1 MGKAVG
7 EKRMPGVGTAELD
20 RKGYISCQG
29 ESGSCAFGA
38 SRVHYFNYTAA
49 PQPSFEEV
57 VRRVVE
63 RDASLGVLP
72 IQNSRSGLIS
82 EPLTVLARS
91 DLFVTA
97 EHYQPITHHLMVSQA
112 WVKSVTN
119 QDAYDDLLILN
130 GKPEKDLTAGERAKL
145 DQIRRSLLSQVTAIY
160 SDEQG
165 LRQCDRGL
173 KISLAGA
180 ERRLTSCTAKASR
193 IIAHETEKAKL
204 DDEELPAYAAIASEE
219 CATMYKNIRLLSPI
233 NDDKANTTRYVA
245 ISREEAK
252 AAQIVADIDVKALI
266 GLLGQWEEEDRD
278 IRDEDKK
285 LVAQIFSVEPLQ
297 TQFNALSDEFGFG
310 DSSFRAGQVATARA
324 RLLRAFLGGDK
335 DALQT
340 LMDRLDFP
348 AQRRL
353 KMKLEPLALQIR
365 EHIVKGEGKE
375 GEQKLKELLRSKKYN
390 DKVRSLFIIR
400 AKSANTKQAD
410 ILKALVEKAGRT
422 RRERIEFN
430 IITELPRPIDARDEG
445 YGLVMEA
452 DGSLLG
458 ASKALAKK
466 KASSEFA
473 WGFGSAPEPEPSDL
487 ERVLREMVDS
497 EKVTVGV
504 LGTFARD
511 PRRFGVAATQTVA
524 EKPSRKSGSGKLSGN
539 RGEDRVGSEAVRPG
553 QGGALALLLS
563 LAGAAA
569 LAWYAWTAHL
579 LPL

>member
-1 MGKAVG
+1 
-7 EKRMPGVGTAELD
+7 MPGVGTAGIEK
-20 RKGYISCQG
+20 KGYISCQG

-38 SRVHYFNYTAA
+38 SRVHYFNYVAA

-63 RDASLGVLP
+63 RDAGLGVLP
-72 IQNSRSGLIS
+72 IQNSRSGLIG

-97 EHYQPITHHLMVSQA
+97 EHYQPITHHLMVSEA

-130 GKPEKDLTAGERAKL
+130 GKPEKELTAGERAKL
-145 DQIRRSLLSQVTAIY
+145 DQVRRSLLSQVTAIY

-165 LRQCDRGL
+165 LKQCDRGL
-173 KISLAGA
+173 KINLASA

-204 DDEELPAYAAIASEE
+204 DEEELPAYAAIASEE

-233 NDDKANTTRYVA
+233 NDDKANMTRYVA
-245 ISREEAK
+245 ISRDEAK
-252 AAQIVADIDVKALI
+252 ASQIVADIDVKALV
-266 GLLGQWEEEDRD
+266 GLLGQWEEDDRD
-278 IRDEDKK
+278 IHDEDKK
-285 LVAQIFSVEPLQ
+285 LVSQIFSVEPLQ
-297 TQFNALSDEFGFG
+297 TQYNTLSDEFGFG
-310 DSSFRAGQVATARA
+310 DSSFRAGQVMTARA
-324 RLLRAFLGGDK
+324 RLLRAFLAGDK
-335 DALQT
+335 DALQM

-348 AQRRL
+348 AQLRL
-353 KMKLEPLALQIR
+353 KLKLEPLALQIR
-365 EHIVKGEGKE
+365 EHAAKGEGKE
-375 GEQKLKELLRSKKYN
+375 GEQRLKELLRGKKYN

-400 AKSANTKQAD
+400 AKTAGIKQAD

-430 IITELPRPIDARDEG
+430 IITELPRPIDAKDEG

-473 WGFGSAPEPEPSDL
+473 WGFGGSTEAEPSDL
-487 ERVLREMVDS
+487 ERVLREMVDA
-497 EKVTVGV
+497 EKVTIRV

-511 PRRFGVAATQTVA
+511 PRRFGATAQTVA
-524 EKPSRKSGSGKLSGN
+524 EKPARKSGAGRLSRGN
-539 RGEDRVGSEAVRPG
+539 RGEDRVGSEAVRPT
-553 QGGALALLLS
+553 QGGMLALLI
-563 LAGAAA
+563 AVGAAA